1 MMDDSYLV
9 ILKNSLMIQ
18 EETKEETN
26 IEKVFDNTI
35 DKLIFEEVFNKYDKL
50 TWQETFINSQED
62 RFFVAKLNI
71 NENEVQICISKVNA
85 DFGIVFNNKWVVIDN
100 SIKNYEKREELLNKI
115 KPLITEITK
124 SSILDKLRSL

>member
-1 MMDDSYLV
+1 MDDSYLV